1 MGESQHEGNHR
12 DGDRANNVVTNLE
25 WCTRKENNAHK
36 QLFRRSSEMT
46 EPFVPIEDL
55 AKHFTVSISTVRAW
69 VRQGLIPKE
78 TYIKVG
84 NTYRFSVSKVVE
96 ALTSA
101 PKDEPE
107 KVEPPEEP
115 NTPVQLELDL
125 NPDKDI

>member
-1 MGESQHEGNHR
+1 
-12 DGDRANNVVTNLE
+12 
-25 WCTRKENNAHK
+25 
-36 QLFRRSSEMT
+36 MT

-107 KVEPPEEP
+107 KVEAAVEEP
-115 NTPVQLELDL
+115 NIPVQLELDL